1 MVARCGNNV
10 HSDYFSKV
18 FEIENTWLLE
28 VAPHYYKAK
37 EIEDSISHKMPKKIG
52 ATKEIDGDDGEISAK
67 VSITCVLPV
76 TTSVWWAVPPRVW
89 RGGGHFV

>member
-1 MVARCGNNV
+1 MINTLPICEYCYESSCCVNNI

-37 EIEDSISHKMPKKIG
+37 EIEDSTSHKMPKKIG
-52 ATKEIDGDDGEISAK
+52 ATKEQLQ
-67 VSITCVLPV
+67 T
-76 TTSVWWAVPPRVW
+76 
-89 RGGGHFV
+89 